1 MKLIK
6 QPRAIFLAE
15 SKLDEDGECEFLT
28 EIGAH
33 VVDPDGMGDTEN
45 VELWETD
52 APSDGE
58 RLTEHA
64 GRMCY
69 RSHNIGLNANITNVR
84 KGNKRYMDNILASGH
99 GSVLEH
105 ASVTFAFIGVSRVF
119 THELVRHRAGHAFS
133 QESLRFV
140 RLTELQAYFPDAFK
154 QEMMG
159 ELFDPDP

>member
-99 GSVLEH
+99 GSVGQH
-105 ASVTFAFIGVSRVF
+105 ITGSVWPVSG
-119 THELVRHRAGHAFS
+119 AGRDGHGRTGTN
-133 QESLRFV
+133 QSLQSGTVCCGSR
-140 RLTELQAYFPDAFK
+140 
-154 QEMMG
+154 
-159 ELFDPDP
+159 DPGCLAG